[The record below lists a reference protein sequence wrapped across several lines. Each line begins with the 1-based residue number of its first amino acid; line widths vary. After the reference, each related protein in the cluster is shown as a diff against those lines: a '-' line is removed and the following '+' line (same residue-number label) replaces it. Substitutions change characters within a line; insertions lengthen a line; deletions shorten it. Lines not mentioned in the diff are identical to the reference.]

1 MDAARLGSRHA
12 GASGQLAG
20 AMMPSANPH
29 RLLLVRHAKSAW
41 PDVPDHE
48 RPLAGRG
55 RRQAPLV
62 GAWLRSRDYQPD
74 LVLCSTAR
82 RARETWQ
89 LMAGE
94 LASSPQVSNEERI
107 YGAVATTLLE
117 LVRRTP
123 QAVTTLLVVGHDPGV
138 ADLTRAL
145 ARDRASGSARAAK
158 ARVWLK
164 FPTGA
169 VAVLAVPGAWRDLD
183 AGAARLTDFVVPR
196 DLER

>member
-1 MDAARLGSRHA
+1 MEERAADRPRMTAGSESRA
-12 GASGQLAG
+12 ATPLTRQ
-20 AMMPSANPH
+20 H
-29 RLLLVRHAKSAW
+29 RLLIVRHAKSAW
-41 PDVPDHE
+41 PDLPDHE
-48 RPLAGRG
+48 RPLAKRG

-62 GAWLRSRDYQPD
+62 GAWLRSRDYHPD

-94 LASSPQVSNEERI
+94 LGSSPRVTNDGRI
-107 YGAVATTLLE
+107 YAAAAATLLD

-123 QAVTTLLVVGHDPGV
+123 QTVRTLLVVGHDPGV

-145 ARDRASGSARAAK
+145 AGDRASDSGRRAM
-158 ARVWLK
+158 ARVWPK

-169 VAVLAVPGAWRDLD
+169 VAVLDVSGGWSDLD
-183 AGAARLTDFVVPR
+183 AGAAGLIDFVVPR